1 MPKAHRNNDSR
12 ACGAKTIV
20 EGQSTV
26 FVNSK
31 LWAVVNDPN
40 THNAGG
46 LINTSGSSVFI
57 EGKNVIVHGPDLAKI
72 DGAGHVLSQ
81 DQTAEGSD
89 NVFAY

>member
-1 MPKAHRNNDSR
+1 MPAAHRNSDSR
-12 ACGAKTIV
+12 ACGSKTIV

-31 LWAVVNDPN
+31 LWAVVDDPN
-40 THNAGG
+40 SHNAGG
-46 LINTSGSSVFI
+46 LINTTGTTVFI
-57 EGKNVIVHGPDLAKI
+57 EGKNVVVNGPDLAKV
-72 DGAGHVLSQ
+72 DGRGHVGSE